1 VEGPSY
7 LSWSG
12 AGGHLNLEGFLLPT
26 WLEQT
31 LGVLL
36 LLFILADVFLAVLY
50 ARMGAGLLSPRLA
63 RIIWRGFQAVAAALG
78 DRSRRLLS
86 FGGPIILVTVLLVWA
101 LTLALGVAL
110 IIHPKLGTSVTAV
123 SGTGLRRFQQA
134 GSKTIAD
141 EQDGAS
147 TYVELRTEWDSHL
160 KTLARAL
167 GYTVEEID
175 LATSRPEAAEQRPPV
190 QARLRSAG

>member
-1 VEGPSY
+1 
-7 LSWSG
+7 
-12 AGGHLNLEGFLLPT
+12 LPT

-31 LGVLL
+31 LGVSL

-63 RIIWRGFQAVAAALG
+63 RIIWRGFRAVAGGVG
-78 DRSRRLLS
+78 DHSRRLLS

-110 IIHPKLGTSVTAV
+110 IIHPRGIKI
-123 SGTGLRRFQQA
+123 
-134 GSKTIAD
+134 IAD

-147 TYVELRTEWDSHL
+147 TYVELRTQWDSHL
-160 KTLARAL
+160 KTLAGAL

-175 LATSRPEAAEQRPPV
+175 LATSRPAAAEHRPPV